1 MRQVLTSLGTSR
13 SAVVRFE
20 HEGSILRGKQ
30 IWRRTWATHLQS
42 PPTLH
47 STPQHWQ
54 GHSSACCSTAVP
66 LAPSVGT
73 TERPVH
79 TRMLQATQASPVRPI
94 DPLIV
99 IASST
104 SSRLGAALP
113 AYVRAASKSKPREGR
128 DHEIPL
134 PHEQL
139 SSCVDGE
146 RTPICIAAQWLLRR
160 ACSSRQKPP
169 TIMTR
174 SSACRLWRAP

>member
-1 MRQVLTSLGTSR
+1 MRQVLTRLGTSR
-13 SAVVRFE
+13 STVVRFE
-20 HEGSILRGKQ
+20 HEGSLLRGKQ

-42 PPTLH
+42 PHTLH
-47 STPQHWQ
+47 ST
-54 GHSSACCSTAVP
+54 ACLLDCFSP
-66 LAPSVGT
+66 GT
-73 TERPVH
+73 FSRHHGEARAH
-79 TRMLQATQASPVRPI
+79 TMLQATQALVRPI

-113 AYVRAASKSKPREGR
+113 SYVRAASKSKPREGL

-134 PHEQL
+134 RHDRL

-146 RTPICIAAQWLLRR
+146 RTPICIAAQWLLLRG
-160 ACSSRQKPP
+160 CSSRQKPP
-169 TIMTR
+169 TTMTR